1 MGLALVHTG
10 CGGGGGSL
18 KGIDNDGNDFVEENQ
33 DIIFLRQA
41 AVSPDGANLVLVDEF
56 EHFADAV
63 DDDGQPVNS
72 NNERSAL
79 YIVPTASLHS
89 GPTWRLVRVPKNPW
103 AVWLSDNNTAY
114 VAADTGRLSK
124 VSLTTATQLNVVSG
138 LGNLRAVI
146 TNPAGTKLFAATSKG
161 EIHIINNVDQ
171 VSSTQAF
178 GAKTTLKVAAA
189 NFVALRYATDRN
201 QVVATD
207 YTGRV
212 FLVDALTD
220 KFVEVAATGSRVEL
234 LAQSTPESPL
244 VYKLQQG
251 ETKPFAAFEPVLG
264 VTSLK
269 AGAATANQGAT
280 LSIDHDGDAG
290 TANITYAW
298 KFDTTTGELR
308 IYRGTATTA
317 GNEITAPL
325 VEKGK
330 TLKAAD
336 LKLDLTLAD
345 RFYTGNK
352 YNAIAAE
359 IVRQGGKDWL
369 FFTGQSTTR
378 ADGAIDDPNVP
389 GSTDR
394 DNQFQ
399 VYELALGG
407 PLPVATLNNCTPGFC
422 MKVGQSPRDMRLKL
436 NAAGTV
442 GLFAIPNY
450 EDNDLSFIRF
460 DFALGEITGVDFDGN
475 GADIVRISSG
485 GTGPW
490 SVAFSPTKKSVYV
503 SHLQNGDHNEVP
515 IPAALV
521 VDF

>member
-1 MGLALVHTG
+1 MVAAG

-18 KGIDNDGNDFVEENQ
+18 KGIDNDGNDFVAENQ
-33 DIIFLRQA
+33 DTVFLRQLT
-41 AVSPDGANLVLVDEF
+41 VTPDGNYVLMVDEF
-56 EHFADAV
+56 ESFADAV
-63 DDDGQPVNS
+63 DGNGQPVNA
-72 NNERSAL
+72 NNERSTL
-79 YIVPTASLHS
+79 YILPSNRLYDASAA
-89 GPTWRLVRVPKNPW
+89 RVVRVPKNPW
-103 AVWLSDNNTAY
+103 AVWTPDNNTAY

-124 VSLTTATQLNVVSG
+124 VNLATATQLNVVTG
-138 LGNLRAVI
+138 LGNLRSVI

-161 EIHIINNVDQ
+161 EIQIINNVDQ

-178 GAKTTLKVAAA
+178 GAKTTLKVTGA
-189 NFVALRYATDRN
+189 NFVALRYVTARD
-201 QVVATD
+201 QVVVTD

-212 FLVDALTD
+212 FLVDALND
-220 KFVEVAATGSRVEL
+220 ELVEVAATGSRVEL
-234 LAQSTPESPL
+234 LEQATPESPL

-251 ETKPFAAFEPVLG
+251 DAKPFAAFEPVLG
-264 VTSLK
+264 VTALK
-269 AGAATANQGAT
+269 AGTATANQGAT
-280 LSIDHDGDAG
+280 LAIDHDGDAG

-298 KFDTTTGELR
+298 KFDITTGELR
-308 IYRGTATTA
+308 IYRGLATTA

-352 YNAIAAE
+352 YNAIAAD

-369 FFTGQSTTR
+369 FFTGQNVTR

-394 DNQFQ
+394 DNQFH
-399 VYELALGG
+399 VYELAQGG
-407 PLPVATLNNCTPGFC
+407 PLPVAMLSNCSPGIC

-436 NAAGTV
+436 NTAGTV
-442 GLFAIPNY
+442 GIFAIPNF
-450 EDNDLSFIRF
+450 EDQDLSFIRF
-460 DFALGEITGVDFDGN
+460 DFAQGEITGIDFDGN
-475 GADIVRISSG
+475 GPDIVRISSG

-490 SVAFSPTKKSVYV
+490 SVAFPPAKKSVYV
-503 SHLQNGDHNEVP
+503 SHLQNGDHTEVP

-521 VDF
+521 ADF